1 MAKPTS
7 YSVIPLKTSP
17 AKPVAFN
24 GNSAQT
30 AIRPKI
36 IPMDKVMLVG
46 QSTECEVDLKPIRHA
61 GSDTAVIV
69 CMPDGAHRG
78 RNVALSEAE
87 SDLVVCFDCLKTVYL
102 CSVNVCIMVSVAV
115 YAGLDGGLITFVR
128 SSMPTD
134 HFLLQY
140 NVSPSLS

>member
-46 QSTECEVDLKPIRHA
+46 QSTEYVKCCEVDLKAIRLE
-61 GSDTAVIV
+61 VI
-69 CMPDGAHRG
+69 
-78 RNVALSEAE
+78 
-87 SDLVVCFDCLKTVYL
+87 
-102 CSVNVCIMVSVAV
+102 
-115 YAGLDGGLITFVR
+115 
-128 SSMPTD
+128 
-134 HFLLQY
+134 LQ
-140 NVSPSLS
+140 